1 MKKGAVAGGG
11 VDSSNVGSMDSQ
23 EDERRKLR
31 QQQVMLHE
39 QLVSH
44 RESLLEVGSG
54 LLTQLRDAN
63 NQQFEKYT

>member
-1 MKKGAVAGGG
+1 MKKSAVAGDGI
-11 VDSSNVGSMDSQ
+11 DSSNVGSMDSQ

-63 NQQFEKYT
+63 NEQFEK